1 MTDLELAG
9 VDVPQGSMVVLY
21 LAGANRDP
29 AAYDDPDRFD
39 LWRTEG
45 AEHLAFSAGI
55 HYCLGA
61 PLARLEATVALERL
75 VQRFPSCSAPA
86 DFGGAA
92 ELSSAAPP
100 SWWSHTQPLRPPPDR
115 WMLRS
120 PSPARAARC
129 PTPSYAAE
137 LPAISVVRSSR
148 PRLEGICYQAPP
160 TAIRAPVKPT
170 ACDTTFGRRRP
181 RRRQWN

>member
-1 MTDLELAG
+1 MLALLARPDQWRAVVQDPPAGAAIEETLRWDPPVQRTVRAPMTDLELAASTCHRG
-9 VDVPQGSMVVLY
+9 RWWCSTW
-21 LAGANRDP
+21 P
-29 AAYDDPDRFD
+29 APTGTPPRTTIRDRFD
-39 LWRTEG
+39 LCALKVRIT
-45 AEHLAFSAGI
+45 LAFSAGI

-75 VQRFPSCSAPA
+75 VQRFPQLQRAA

-137 LPAISVVRSSR
+137 LPAIS
-148 PRLEGICYQAPP
+148 G
-160 TAIRAPVKPT
+160 
-170 ACDTTFGRRRP
+170 
-181 RRRQWN
+181 